1 MNKDTNIYT
10 YADIEANVT
19 SSINE
24 MDSTLKKLYTNVE
37 ALGMRNIN
45 RIPENMTR
53 AEYEEELFNSIEN
66 NIEDFKCYFNLVKNY
81 MNMQLIASPIGK
93 TVKKEEN
100 ASIYDNLDL
109 KFNII
114 VKEDMAGG
122 KIIKSILASSGCK
135 EDLNV
140 YNICLNQIRI
150 IEAIDEKQYIPSFI
164 YPQGIGVI
172 GLYYYVEEDYVVFNE
187 KTYRATKSFKDM
199 IDNEI
204 GELLDEDENLNKVEI
219 PTSCIGI
226 LIKKSIKDETGP
238 IEKVIEIKI
247 NSDKNKIQQNLFT
260 ETMKLIGSD
269 SYPIIVYREEDL
281 VKAYDMGDGIGTEII
296 PIPLSFKIALW
307 AYIYDTE
314 LQRKERMVQD

>member
-1 MNKDTNIYT
+1 MNKDTTIYT

-19 SSINE
+19 SSIIE
-24 MDSTLKKLYTNVE
+24 MDSTLKKLYTSVE

-53 AEYEEELFNSIEN
+53 PEYEEELFNSIEN
-66 NIEDFKCYFNLVKNY
+66 NIEDFKGYFNLVKNY
-81 MNMQLIASPIGK
+81 MNMQLIASPIGD
-93 TVKKEEN
+93 TVKKEEY
-100 ASIYDNLDL
+100 ASVDDNWDL

-135 EDLNV
+135 EDSNV
-140 YNICLNQIRI
+140 YSVCLNQMKI
-150 IEAIDEKQYIPSFI
+150 IEAIDEKQYISPK
-164 YPQGIGVI
+164 GIGVI
-172 GLYYYVEEDYVVFNE
+172 GLYYYVEEDYVIFNK

-199 IDNEI
+199 INNEI
-204 GELLDEDENLNKVEI
+204 GELLDEDEDLNKVEI
-219 PTSCIGI
+219 PTSSIGI
-226 LIKKSIKDETGP
+226 LIKKSIKDETAP
-238 IEKVIEIKI
+238 VEKVIEIKI

-269 SYPIIVYREEDL
+269 SCPIIVYREEDL
-281 VKAYDMGDGIGTEII
+281 VKAYDMGDGIGAEII

-307 AYIYDTE
+307 AFIYDTE
-314 LQRKERMVQD
+314 LQRKESMVQD